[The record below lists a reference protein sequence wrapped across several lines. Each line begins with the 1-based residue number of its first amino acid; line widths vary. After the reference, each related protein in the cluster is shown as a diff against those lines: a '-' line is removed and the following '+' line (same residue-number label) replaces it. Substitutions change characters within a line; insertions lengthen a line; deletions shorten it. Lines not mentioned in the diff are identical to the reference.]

1 MGRIFALTVNRWSKM
16 TYILGLTGG
25 IASGKSTVS
34 AYLAQNGA
42 LIIDADLIARQVVAK
57 KSSGLKQI
65 VAKFGGE
72 ILTASGE
79 LDRKKLGKLVFSNKE
94 LLKALT
100 DITGPLIRAEILR
113 EIEAAKKAQV
123 KLVVLDIPLLFE
135 TGYQTLCDKVM
146 VVTIPSKL
154 QLERVMKRDNLSAA
168 EARKRIANQLPASK
182 RNELADVLIDNSKSV
197 AETYQQVLKWLKIE
211 ALCWFA

>member
-1 MGRIFALTVNRWSKM
+1 M

-113 EIEAAKKAQV
+113 EIQAAKKAQV

-211 ALCWFA
+211 ALCWFV

>member
-1 MGRIFALTVNRWSKM
+1 M

-65 VAKFGGE
+65 VAKFGEE

-79 LDRKKLGKLVFSNKE
+79 LDRKKLGKLVFSNKD

-113 EIEAAKKAQV
+113 EIQAAKKAQV

>member
-1 MGRIFALTVNRWSKM
+1 M

-65 VAKFGGE
+65 VAKFGE
-72 ILTASGE
+72 EVLTASGE
-79 LDRKKLGKLVFSNKE
+79 LDRKKLGKLVFSNKDF
-94 LLKALT
+94 LKALT

-113 EIEAAKKAQV
+113 EIQAAKKAQV

-211 ALCWFA
+211 ALC

>member
-1 MGRIFALTVNRWSKM
+1 M

-197 AETYQQVLKWLKIE
+197 A
-211 ALCWFA
+211 

>member
-1 MGRIFALTVNRWSKM
+1 M

-94 LLKALT
+94 LLKNLT

-154 QLERVMKRDNLSAA
+154 QLERVIKRDNLSAA

-211 ALCWFA
+211 ALC

>member
-1 MGRIFALTVNRWSKM
+1 M

-25 IASGKSTVS
+25 IASGKSTIS

-57 KSSGLKQI
+57 RSSGLKQI
-65 VAKFGGE
+65 VAKFGEE

-79 LDRKKLGKLVFSNKE
+79 LDRKKLGKLVFSNKD
-94 LLKALT
+94 LLKNLT

-211 ALCWFA
+211 ALC

>member
-1 MGRIFALTVNRWSKM
+1 M

-42 LIIDADLIARQVVAK
+42 SIIDADLIARQVVAK

-65 VAKFGGE
+65 VAKFGEE

-146 VVTIPSKL
+146 VVTIPSEV

-211 ALCWFA
+211 ALC

>member
-1 MGRIFALTVNRWSKM
+1 M

-65 VAKFGGE
+65 VAKFGEE

-113 EIEAAKKAQV
+113 EIQAAKNAQV

-182 RNELADVLIDNSKSV
+182 RNELADVLIDNSKGV

-211 ALCWFA
+211 ALC

>member
-1 MGRIFALTVNRWSKM
+1 M

-100 DITGPLIRAEILR
+100 DITGSLIRAEILR

-135 TGYQTLCDKVM
+135 AGYQTLCDKVM

-211 ALCWFA
+211 ALC

>member
-1 MGRIFALTVNRWSKM
+1 M

-25 IASGKSTVS
+25 IASGKSTIS

-57 KSSGLKQI
+57 RSSGLKQI
-65 VAKFGGE
+65 VAKFGEE

-79 LDRKKLGKLVFSNKE
+79 LDRKKLGKLVFSNKD
-94 LLKALT
+94 LLKNLT

>member
-1 MGRIFALTVNRWSKM
+1 M

-65 VAKFGGE
+65 VAKFGEE

-79 LDRKKLGKLVFSNKE
+79 LDRKKLGKLVFSNKD
-94 LLKALT
+94 LLKNLT

>member
-1 MGRIFALTVNRWSKM
+1 M

-34 AYLAQNGA
+34 AYLAKNGA

-123 KLVVLDIPLLFE
+123 KMVVLDIPLLFE

-211 ALCWFA
+211 ALC

>member
-1 MGRIFALTVNRWSKM
+1 M

-57 KSSGLKQI
+57 KSSGLKKI

-211 ALCWFA
+211 ALC

>member
-1 MGRIFALTVNRWSKM
+1 M

-65 VAKFGGE
+65 VAKFGKE

-79 LDRKKLGKLVFSNKE
+79 LDRKKLGKLVFSNKD
-94 LLKALT
+94 LLKKLT

-168 EARKRIANQLPASK
+168 EARKRIANQLPTSK

-211 ALCWFA
+211 ALC

>member
-1 MGRIFALTVNRWSKM
+1 M

-79 LDRKKLGKLVFSNKE
+79 LDRKKLGKLVFSNKD

-100 DITGPLIRAEILR
+100 DITGPLIRTEILR

-211 ALCWFA
+211 ALC

>member
-1 MGRIFALTVNRWSKM
+1 M

-65 VAKFGGE
+65 VAKFGEE

-135 TGYQTLCDKVM
+135 AGYQTLCDKVM

-211 ALCWFA
+211 ALC

>member
-1 MGRIFALTVNRWSKM
+1 M

-94 LLKALT
+94 LLKNLT

-113 EIEAAKKAQV
+113 EIQAAKKAQV

-211 ALCWFA
+211 ALC

>member
-1 MGRIFALTVNRWSKM
+1 M

-79 LDRKKLGKLVFSNKE
+79 LDRKKLGKLVFSNKD
-94 LLKALT
+94 LLKVLT

-113 EIEAAKKAQV
+113 EIQAAKKAQV

-211 ALCWFA
+211 ALC

>member
-1 MGRIFALTVNRWSKM
+1 M

-79 LDRKKLGKLVFSNKE
+79 LDRKKLGKLVFSNKD

-113 EIEAAKKAQV
+113 EIQAAKKAQV

-211 ALCWFA
+211 ALCWLA

>member
-1 MGRIFALTVNRWSKM
+1 M

-65 VAKFGGE
+65 VAKFGEE

-79 LDRKKLGKLVFSNKE
+79 LDRKKLGKLVFSNKD

-113 EIEAAKKAQV
+113 EIQAAKKAQV

-135 TGYQTLCDKVM
+135 TGYQTLCDKVI

-211 ALCWFA
+211 ALC

>member
-1 MGRIFALTVNRWSKM
+1 M

-65 VAKFGGE
+65 VAKFGKE

-79 LDRKKLGKLVFSNKE
+79 LDRKKLGKLVFSNKD
-94 LLKALT
+94 LLKKLT

-168 EARKRIANQLPASK
+168 EARKRIANQLPTSK

>member
-1 MGRIFALTVNRWSKM
+1 M

-94 LLKALT
+94 LLKNLT

-146 VVTIPSKL
+146 VVTIPSKS

-211 ALCWFA
+211 ALC

>member
-1 MGRIFALTVNRWSKM
+1 M

-146 VVTIPSKL
+146 VVTIPSEV

-211 ALCWFA
+211 ALC

>member
-1 MGRIFALTVNRWSKM
+1 M

-79 LDRKKLGKLVFSNKE
+79 LDRKKLGKLVFSNKD

-100 DITGPLIRAEILR
+100 DITGPLIRTEILR

-135 TGYQTLCDKVM
+135 AGYQTLCDKVM

>member
-1 MGRIFALTVNRWSKM
+1 M

-65 VAKFGGE
+65 VAKFGKE

-79 LDRKKLGKLVFSNKE
+79 LDRKKLGKLVFSNKD

-146 VVTIPSKL
+146 VVTVPSEV

-168 EARKRIANQLPASK
+168 EARKRIANQLPTSK

>member
-1 MGRIFALTVNRWSKM
+1 M

-65 VAKFGGE
+65 VAKFGEE

-113 EIEAAKKAQV
+113 EIQAAKKAQV

-135 TGYQTLCDKVM
+135 AGYQTLCDKVM

-211 ALCWFA
+211 ALC

>member
-1 MGRIFALTVNRWSKM
+1 M

-34 AYLAQNGA
+34 TYLAQKGA
-42 LIIDADLIARQVVAK
+42 LIVDADLIARQVVAK

-65 VAKFGGE
+65 VAKFGEE

-100 DITGPLIRAEILR
+100 DITGPLIRTEILR
-113 EIEAAKKAQV
+113 EIQAAKKAQV

>member
-1 MGRIFALTVNRWSKM
+1 M

-65 VAKFGGE
+65 VAKFGKE

-79 LDRKKLGKLVFSNKE
+79 LDRKKLGKLVFSNKD

-100 DITGPLIRAEILR
+100 DITGPLIKAEILR

-211 ALCWFA
+211 ALC

>member
-1 MGRIFALTVNRWSKM
+1 M

-65 VAKFGGE
+65 VAKFGKE
-72 ILTASGE
+72 ILTTSGE
-79 LDRKKLGKLVFSNKE
+79 LDRKKLGKLVFSNKD
-94 LLKALT
+94 LLKNLT

-146 VVTIPSKL
+146 VVTVPSEV

>member
-1 MGRIFALTVNRWSKM
+1 M

-34 AYLAQNGA
+34 AYLTQNGA

-79 LDRKKLGKLVFSNKE
+79 LDRKKLGKLVFSNKD

-211 ALCWFA
+211 ALC

>member
-1 MGRIFALTVNRWSKM
+1 M

-57 KSSGLKQI
+57 RSSGLKQI

-113 EIEAAKKAQV
+113 EIQAAKKAQV

-211 ALCWFA
+211 ALC

>member
-1 MGRIFALTVNRWSKM
+1 M

-79 LDRKKLGKLVFSNKE
+79 LDRKKLGKLVFSNKD

-135 TGYQTLCDKVM
+135 TGYQTLCEKVM
-146 VVTIPSKL
+146 VVTVPSEV

>member
-1 MGRIFALTVNRWSKM
+1 M

-94 LLKALT
+94 LLKNLT

-154 QLERVMKRDNLSAA
+154 QHERVMKRDNLSAA

-211 ALCWFA
+211 ALC

>member
-1 MGRIFALTVNRWSKM
+1 M

-65 VAKFGGE
+65 VAKFGKE

-79 LDRKKLGKLVFSNKE
+79 LDRKKLGKLVFSNKD

-146 VVTIPSKL
+146 VVTVPSEV

-168 EARKRIANQLPASK
+168 EARKRIANQLPTSK

-211 ALCWFA
+211 ALC

>member
-1 MGRIFALTVNRWSKM
+1 M

-168 EARKRIANQLPASK
+168 EARKRIANQLPASR

-211 ALCWFA
+211 ALCWLA

>member
-1 MGRIFALTVNRWSKM
+1 M

-65 VAKFGGE
+65 VAKFGKE

-79 LDRKKLGKLVFSNKE
+79 LDRKKLGKLVFSNKD
-94 LLKALT
+94 LLKNLT

-211 ALCWFA
+211 ALC

>member
-1 MGRIFALTVNRWSKM
+1 M

-146 VVTIPSKL
+146 VVTIPSEV

>member
-1 MGRIFALTVNRWSKM
+1 M

-65 VAKFGGE
+65 VAKFGEE

-79 LDRKKLGKLVFSNKE
+79 LDRKKLGKLVFSNKN

-113 EIEAAKKAQV
+113 EIQAAKKAQV

-211 ALCWFA
+211 ALC

>member
-1 MGRIFALTVNRWSKM
+1 M

-94 LLKALT
+94 LLKNLT

-146 VVTIPSKL
+146 VVTIPSEV
-154 QLERVMKRDNLSAA
+154 QLKRVMKRDNLSAA

-211 ALCWFA
+211 ALC